1 MKTLH
6 AGGFILAR
14 IVDGKP
20 HYLLLRSTR
29 HGGWGFPKGHA
40 DPGEDDLATAR
51 RETLEET
58 GIGDVAVVEGFAH
71 RSEYDVRSGKRGAYH
86 KVVTYFL
93 GTTGQAAPLLSDEH
107 TEADWLEFATALQ
120 RLEFPAL
127 REALTQADAH
137 LRKAVSARR

>member
-6 AGGFILAR
+6 ASGFILAHLQPGGPR
-14 IVDGKP
+14 
-20 HYLLLRSTR
+20 YLLLRSAR

-51 RETLEET
+51 RETEEET
-58 GIGDVAVVEGFAH
+58 GIRDVTMVEGFAH
-71 RSEYDVRSGKRGAYH
+71 RSEYDVRAGKRGAYH

-93 GTTGQAAPLLSDEH
+93 GTTPEPVHELSDEH
-107 TEADWLEFATALQ
+107 REAAWLALEDALAK
-120 RLEFPAL
+120 LEYPAL

-137 LRKAVSARR
+137 LRRTAAKG